1 VAIAIYH
8 EMKTKYILLALFLIL
23 FHLGCQKDETND
35 QIIGKWNWVKT
46 INPWT
51 SSVSNPQTTGLT
63 QALEFFTNDIIKE
76 YRNDTLLTTSSFKIE
91 TSPAGQSRLISS
103 VITSN
108 FTVNKDSLIFN
119 EAYVDG
125 PVISYSRTGN

>member
-1 VAIAIYH
+1 
-8 EMKTKYILLALFLIL
+8 MKTKSILLVLFLII
-23 FHLGCQKDETND
+23 FHVGCMKDETNN

-51 SSVSNPQTTGLT
+51 SSISNPQITGFT
-63 QALEFFTNDIIKE
+63 KSLEFFATDIIKE
-76 YRNDTLLTTSSFKIE
+76 YRNDTLVTTSSFKIE
-91 TSPAGQSRLISS
+91 TSPSGQLRLISS

-108 FTVNKDSLIFN
+108 FTVNNDTLIFN

-125 PVISYSRTGN
+125 PVISYSRTGK